1 MHQEVKLLTAQNEK
15 LDQRLGEVK
24 VELEKKAKRMRES
37 YEH

>member
-15 LDQRLGEVK
+15 LEQRLGEVK